1 MSSINHNISL
11 FARTPFAT
19 VADFAKTEWLDLALG
34 NKICDKQSDQLDWL
48 HLEKKS
54 VQNTPVGATLT
65 VVQVEVNPVVTGF
78 PLFRKLATE
87 LQDKIWVMVSLNY
100 PRIITIVEENVDVV
114 LHPDDNE
121 YTVVGARR
129 PKFLNTS
136 KGALSAMVGVYR
148 PMFEL
153 NPAKYHGEKK
163 GVFVNPDIDCID
175 FASLLSLNGQL
186 PPLDFIGALR
196 FRGEFSSIRHV
207 CLPAQ
212 EFHDN
217 FQTVARIVQNLPLLE
232 SVVVEANYIDHTVN
246 NILYMHFMIQ
256 DVHYTRPNRYPRS
269 DMTIM
274 VMDGGSP
281 LVGAPAIGILFNKIS
296 DTTHR
301 AGILETLGR
310 VETMMRQ
317 EPNFPNRVLGAFNYH
332 NFP

>member
-1 MSSINHNISL
+1 MSSINHNINL

-19 VADFAKTEWLDLALG
+19 VAEFAKSEWLDLARG
-34 NKICDKQSDQLDWL
+34 NKIGDKQSDRLDWL

-54 VQNTPVGATLT
+54 VKNTPVGAAPT
-65 VVQVEVNPVVTGF
+65 VVQVAGRPAVTGF
-78 PLFRKLATE
+78 PLFCKLAIE
-87 LQDKIWVMVSLNY
+87 LQDKIWVMESLNY
-100 PRIITIVEENVDVV
+100 PRIITIVEENVDVA
-114 LHPDDNE
+114 LHPDDDE
-121 YTVVGARR
+121 YTVVGAKR
-129 PKFLNTS
+129 PKFLNAC

-153 NPAKYHGEKK
+153 DPARYHGEKK
-163 GVFVNPDIDCID
+163 GVFVNPDVDCID
-175 FASLLSLNGQL
+175 FASLLSLHGKA

-196 FRGEFSSIRHV
+196 YRGEFSKIRHV

-232 SVVVEANYIDHTVN
+232 SVVVEANHIDHTVN
-246 NILYMHFMIQ
+246 NTLYMHFMIQ

-274 VMDGGSP
+274 VMNGGSP
-281 LVGAPAIGILFNKIS
+281 LVGAPAIGVLFNKIS